1 MTEITIKPANPVKM
15 ARQAGLL
22 YLLLVPLGVFG
33 IMYIPDFLIVSQD
46 ANATINNIINNE
58 TMYRL
63 SVLSALAIQVTQLFV
78 VFALYRVLKP
88 VNRTIGL
95 FMVAFILIAMPIA
108 MLNELTHI
116 AVLGLVKNTE
126 FLTWFS
132 SDQLNFMVMFLLNLH
147 NDGIMIAH
155 VFWGLWLLP
164 MGILVY
170 RSGFIPR
177 VFGLLLFVGCF
188 GYLADMFI
196 WLLLPEYNIVVSE
209 FTFIGELLLPLWL
222 VFKGVDIDKWSEKE
236 RMSANH

>member
-1 MTEITIKPANPVKM
+1 MTEITIKAENPIKM

-33 IMYIPDFLIVSQD
+33 IIYIPDFLIVPQD
-46 ANATINNIINNE
+46 ANLTIDNIINNE
-58 TMYRL
+58 TMFRL
-63 SVLSALAIQVTQLFV
+63 SVLSALAVQVTQLFV

-95 FMVAFILIAMPIA
+95 FMVAFTLVAMPIA

-116 AVLGLVKNTE
+116 AALGLIKHPE
-126 FLTWFS
+126 LLTWFS
-132 SDQLNFMVMFLLNLH
+132 SDQLNIMVMFLLNLH

-170 RSGFIPR
+170 KSGFIPG
-177 VFGLLLFVGCF
+177 FIGLLLIVGCF
-188 GYLADMFI
+188 GYLADMLI
-196 WLLLPEYNIVVSE
+196 WFLLPDVNILVSE

-222 VFKGVDIDKWSEKE
+222 IFKGVNVDIWIEKE
-236 RMSANH
+236 RMSANR